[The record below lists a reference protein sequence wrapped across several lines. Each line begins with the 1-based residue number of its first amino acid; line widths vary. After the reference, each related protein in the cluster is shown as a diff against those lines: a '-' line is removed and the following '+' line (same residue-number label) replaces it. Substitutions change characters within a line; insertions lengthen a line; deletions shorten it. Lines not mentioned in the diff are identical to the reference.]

1 MSRGCQALADGKNC
15 KPCDLKPP
23 THLLSDSAVCKTNVF
38 HFFCFS
44 ASEKPHL
51 LVVYRVSSYP
61 NQSVLLI
68 SSRWPQIKVREMVA
82 PLVTTQWRHKVEQS
96 GKTLRWCQWVIQA
109 HDTSKACKCWDGVHN
124 DVMGVRE
131 LEGVATPSWCS
142 YKSLVHRLIRRG
154 PPQWAYVRRGSPS
167 PSMVWHQEGI
177 PLPLYGM
184 TSEGET
190 LPNGL
195 TSRGDNPSPLH
206 GMTLGGDTLLWWEHK
221 IFCWAKLYSDISV
234 IDLWKNAPSQD
245 SWTLDWLIWSMLRT
259 L

>member
-61 NQSVLLI
+61 NQSILLI

-154 PPQWAYVRRGSPS
+154 PPNGLMSGEDPPPPLWYDVRRWYPS
-167 PSMVWHQEGI
+167 PSMGWLQKGKLSPMGWHQEGI
-177 PLPLYGM
+177 TPP
-184 TSEGET
+184 
-190 LPNGL
+190 
-195 TSRGDNPSPLH
+195 PSM
-206 GMTLGGDTLLWWEHK
+206 GW
-221 IFCWAKLYSDISV
+221 
-234 IDLWKNAPSQD
+234 
-245 SWTLDWLIWSMLRT
+245 R
-259 L
+259 